1 MEKINLTT
9 SDGVSLSAL
18 FWDAKGLVSVLLLHM
33 MPATKESWSDL
44 ANRLFHRGVN
54 VLAIDFRGHGQ
65 SAGGSYKSFS
75 DEEHQKYLI
84 DATTALE
91 FLKQRY
97 PKAEIELAGASIGAN
112 IVLQLMSN
120 DVNYKVGVVL
130 SPGLDYHGTQAGEYI
145 KKLNQEQKVLVIG
158 SKDDG
163 DNAEQVSELKQ
174 INDKLEIMIV
184 DSGGHGTDI
193 LKNNHELLNQV
204 VDFLL

>member
-1 MEKINLTT
+1 MEKINLSTT
-9 SDGVSLSAL
+9 DGVSLSAL

-65 SAGGSYKSFS
+65 SNGGSYKSFT
-75 DEEHQKYLI
+75 DEDHQKYLL

-97 PKAEIELAGASIGAN
+97 PKAEIVLAGASIGAN
-112 IVLQLMSN
+112 IVLQLMAN

-130 SPGLDYHGTQAGEYI
+130 SPGLNYHGTQAGEYVA
-145 KKLNQEQKVLVIG
+145 KLGQEQKVLMIG
-158 SKDDG
+158 SRDDG
-163 DNAEQVSELKQ
+163 DNANQVAELKTM
-174 INDKLEIMIV
+174 NDKIEMVIV

-193 LKNNHELLNQV
+193 LRGNHELLNQV
-204 VDFLL
+204 VEFLI